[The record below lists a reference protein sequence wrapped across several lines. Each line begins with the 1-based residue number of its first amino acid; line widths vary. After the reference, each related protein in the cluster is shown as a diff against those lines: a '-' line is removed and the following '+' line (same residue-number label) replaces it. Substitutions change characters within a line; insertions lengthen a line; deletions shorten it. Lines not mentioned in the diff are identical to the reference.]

1 MRPDDAAAPAAVV
14 RDGEV
19 TMPVHGTPCLARIR
33 RRWRLGYGASVD
45 HRMARGSRGRR
56 ITALR
61 PTTYCLRYTGGN
73 VVI

>member
-1 MRPDDAAAPAAVV
+1 MAPRVLRPY
-14 RDGEV
+14 V
-19 TMPVHGTPCLARIR
+19 TGKSRCQCTGTPCLARIR